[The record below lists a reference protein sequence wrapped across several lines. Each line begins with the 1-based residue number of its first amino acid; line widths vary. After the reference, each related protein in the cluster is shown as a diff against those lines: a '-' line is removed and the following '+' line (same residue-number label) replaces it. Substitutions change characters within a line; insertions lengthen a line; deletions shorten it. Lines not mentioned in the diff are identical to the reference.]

1 MKDKV
6 IIVGA
11 FHEVIELCEDCGF
24 EIVGIIDTLPD
35 DTFMDYPV
43 LGTDA
48 DAKSIREIHPD
59 SKIVIS
65 PDSPK
70 LKQKLGDY
78 YKSVGFSFETVVSP
92 LARISRS
99 AKIGEGVIIQ
109 SGVNISSA
117 ATIGRLCKLNF
128 NVNVMHDVVI
138 GDYSV
143 LAANAVVLGRAS
155 VGMRTYLGANSTV
168 MPDAVVADDTKVSP
182 TSLID

>member
-11 FHEVIELCEDCGF
+11 FHEVVELCEDCGF
-24 EIVGIIDTLPD
+24 EIVGIIDAHSD
-35 DTFMDYPV
+35 GTFMNYPV
-43 LGTDA
+43 IGTDA

-70 LKQKLGDY
+70 LKQKLADY
-78 YKSVGFSFETVVSP
+78 YSTVGFSFVTVVSP

-99 AKIGEGVIIQ
+99 AKVGDGVIIQ
-109 SGVNISSA
+109 SGVNVSSA

-155 VGMRTYLGANSTV
+155 VGNRVYLGANSTV
-168 MPDAVVADDTKVSP
+168 MADAVVADDTKVSP
-182 TSLID
+182 ISLIE